1 MCLWSE
7 MGDAWNARREKLRI
21 WYPMHRQKSQ
31 ETGGFMKKTKH
42 PTVCGPFPACP
53 CVHCLCSEPSHRVWH
68 RAVLTLHSHPGALP
82 WGSVSCPPAHT
93 APSRLPSVPSPLIHL
108 FKMCPAGQAVLI
120 TLPVGFFANTSSKL
134 VLIPAMT
141 EGSISLSSALLPRA
155 EAWSFCLSTWWNRW

>member
-21 WYPMHRQKSQ
+21 RYPMHRQKSQ

-42 PTVCGPFPACP
+42 PTVCGPLPACP

-93 APSRLPSVPSPLIHL
+93 ALPGCHQCPPPWSTCQDVPSRTGTSHNFACGVFCKHLLQAGADPSHDRRKHLPLLCPPAQGRSLKLLSQHL
-108 FKMCPAGQAVLI
+108 VK
-120 TLPVGFFANTSSKL
+120 
-134 VLIPAMT
+134 
-141 EGSISLSSALLPRA
+141 
-155 EAWSFCLSTWWNRW
+155 